1 MITVKCIGKIRDKSG
16 KIIGYRLQDI
26 NGQTQE
32 ASAESLK
39 KAIKNKSIHIIN
51 LRLTSDNRLVNSSEK
66 QLQSVALKKPLTNN
80 DTKEKHNANLNCA
93 KALIY
98 INTQCLMGM
107 GDSLRD
113 LADSICSEAGM
124 DIDTYDM
131 SDKQIEKA
139 LVDGYTRLAKDK
151 PSSIADEV
159 GYWFENDDDETI
171 KNCIANE
178 QLKDIKQSK
187 IYKSLNII
195 LNYLKDKGQPVQ
207 KTGKLEA
214 LIKEIESQAMDAINK
229 ARSIGN
235 NYWKYLDSSLF
246 GTISNNSSVVG
257 STVDRYDIAKFD
269 ILKNYIY
276 ICHKDINKV
285 GSPKLQIAI
294 IFRRNDNGI
303 IADFRFERLGY
314 VSEKSMGVVSYSDI
328 IIKSSQFQPQCSI
341 ELCSKS
347 IADICNKLVPKM
359 YEMAKANP
367 KLNELEP
374 LRT

>member
-39 KAIKNKSIHIIN
+39 KAIKNKVIHVIN

-66 QLQSVALKKPLTNN
+66 QLQSVVLKKPLTS
-80 DTKEKHNANLNCA
+80 DDIKEKRNANLNCA

-107 GDSLRD
+107 GDSLSD

-124 DIDTYDM
+124 EINTYDM

-151 PSSIADEV
+151 PASIADEV

-171 KNCIANE
+171 KDCIIDE
-178 QLKDIKQSK
+178 KLKDVKQSK

-195 LNYLKDKGQPVQ
+195 LNYLKDREQPVQ
-207 KTGKLEA
+207 KTGKLE
-214 LIKEIESQAMDAINK
+214 IFIEEIENSCIDKIVRAQ
-229 ARSIGN
+229 SIGN
-235 NYWKYLDSSLF
+235 NYWKYLHKTSF
-246 GTISNNSSVVG
+246 GTISNTSSVVG
-257 STVDRYDIAKFD
+257 SAVTKDDIEKFG
-269 ILKNYIY
+269 ILKHYIY
-276 ICHKDINKV
+276 VCHKDINKSR
-285 GSPKLQIAI
+285 SPKLQIAI
-294 IFRRNDNGI
+294 MFREKGDNLVV
-303 IADFRFERLGY
+303 DFRFERLGY
-314 VSEKSMGVVSYSDI
+314 VSEKSMGVVGYSDI
-328 IIKSSQFQPQCSI
+328 AYSI
-341 ELCSKS
+341 ELTSLDSIEQSSKLV
-347 IADICNKLVPKM
+347 ANICNKLFYTILKM
-359 YEMAKANP
+359 ADANP

-374 LRT
+374 LKT

>member
-39 KAIKNKSIHIIN
+39 KAIKNKNIHIIN

-66 QLQSVALKKPLTNN
+66 QLQSVALKKPLTND

-98 INTQCLMGM
+98 INTQCLIGM
-107 GDSLRD
+107 GDSLSD

-139 LVDGYTRLAKDK
+139 LVEGYTRLAKDK

-159 GYWFENDDDETI
+159 GYWFENDDDEAI
-171 KNCIANE
+171 KNQIIVEKSTN
-178 QLKDIKQSK
+178 IKQSK
-187 IYKSLNII
+187 TYKSLKII
-195 LNYLKDKGQPVQ
+195 LDYLKDRKQSVQ
-207 KTGKLEA
+207 KIAKIEA
-214 LIKEIESQAMDAINK
+214 IIKEIESAALDAINK
-229 ARSIGN
+229 AKSIGN
-235 NYWKYLDSSLF
+235 NYWRYLDSSLF
-246 GTISNNSSVVG
+246 GTISNTSSVVG
-257 STVDRYDIAKFD
+257 STVDRYDIANFD

-276 ICHKDINKV
+276 VCHKDINKI

-294 IFRRNDNGI
+294 MFMRNSAGLKV
-303 IADFRFERLGY
+303 DFRFERLGY
-314 VSEKSMGVVSYSDI
+314 VGERSMGVVSYSDI
-328 IIKSSQFQPQCSI
+328 IRSSQFEPQCSI
-341 ELCSKS
+341 ESCSKS